1 MFNGFNVTGSSLELL
16 KIGEQGIIQFCN
28 TQDEKI
34 LNQVISLGLTP
45 GTYFTVEQQ
54 FPNVVI
60 NLRQGRIKISKEIA
74 RNIYQDLR
82 NWHK

>member
-1 MFNGFNVTGSSLELL
+1 MFNSFSVTGSSLELL
-16 KIGEQGIIQFCN
+16 KIGDQGIILFCN

-45 GTYFTVEQQ
+45 GICFTLEQN

-60 NLRQGRIKISKEIA
+60 KVSQQTLVINKELARKIYVRIL
-74 RNIYQDLR
+74 N
-82 NWHK
+82 

>member
-1 MFNGFNVTGSSLELL
+1 MFNGFSVTGSSLELL

-34 LNQVISLGLTP
+34 LNQVISLGLNP

-54 FPNVVI
+54 FPDVVI
-60 NLRQGRIKISKEIA
+60 NFRQGRIIISKEIA
-74 RNIYQDLR
+74 RNIYVR
-82 NWHK
+82 IVNR

>member
-1 MFNGFNVTGSSLELL
+1 MFNSFNVTGSSLELL

-28 TQDEKI
+28 TQDENL

-60 NLRQGRIKISKEIA
+60 NLRQGRVMISNEIA
-74 RNIYQDLR
+74 RNIYVR
-82 NWHK
+82 IVNR